1 MEEQTMAKRY
11 QKILLAVDFHE
22 DNQPVVDVASDMR
35 ALYGAELQI
44 VHVNEPL
51 GMAYAADGVSWGDQV
66 YALEASIRNES
77 RKKMQELSASLELND
92 EQCHLL
98 EGRPA
103 TCIHDLCEKEQFDL
117 IILGTHGQAG
127 LQLLLG
133 STANSVLHG
142 STCDVLA
149 VRIR

>member
-1 MEEQTMAKRY
+1 MSRY
-11 QKILLAVDFHE
+11 KKILLAVDFHE
-22 DNQPVVDVASDMR
+22 DNETVVDTAKELA
-35 ALYGAELQI
+35 ALHQAELHI

-66 YALEASIRNES
+66 YALEASIRKES
-77 RKKMQELSASLELND
+77 RKQMTAMADKLGVSEDN
-92 EQCHLL
+92 CHLL

-103 TCIHDLCEKEQFDL
+103 TMIHDLCNDAGIDL
-117 IILGTHGQAG
+117 IILGTHGQSG

-142 STCDVLA
+142 SGCDVLA
-149 VRIR
+149 IRIKDD

>member
-1 MEEQTMAKRY
+1 MAKRY

-22 DNQPVVDVASDMR
+22 DNETVVETAKDM
-35 ALYGAELQI
+35 AGLYGAELHV

-51 GMAYAADGVSWGDQV
+51 GMAYAADGVSWGDQI
-66 YALEASIRNES
+66 YALEESIRKES
-77 RKKMQELSASLELND
+77 KKKMSEMGNQLGIAEEN
-92 EQCHLL
+92 CHVL

-103 TCIHDLCEKEQFDL
+103 AEIHALCHEGGFDL
-117 IILGTHGQAG
+117 IVMGTHGQHG

-142 STCDVLA
+142 SGCDVLA
-149 VRIR
+149 VRLSD

>member
-1 MEEQTMAKRY
+1 MAKRY
-11 QKILLAVDFHE
+11 KNILLAVDFHD
-22 DNQPVVDVASDMR
+22 DNATVVETAKDM
-35 ALYGAELQI
+35 AELYGATMHL

-66 YALEASIRNES
+66 YALEASIRKES
-77 RKKMQELSASLELND
+77 EKKLGELASSLGVPED
-92 EQCHLL
+92 RTHLL

-103 TCIHDLCEKEQFDL
+103 TRIHNLCESENIDL
-117 IILGTHGQAG
+117 IILGTHGQGG

-142 STCDVLA
+142 SGCDVLA
-149 VRIR
+149 IRIGD

>member
-1 MEEQTMAKRY
+1 MSKRY
-11 QKILLAVDFHE
+11 KKILLAVDFHE
-22 DNQPVVDVASDMR
+22 DNKAVVEIASDIQE
-35 ALYGAELQI
+35 LYGAELHI

-51 GMAYAADGVSWGDQV
+51 GMAYAADGVSWGDQI
-66 YALEASIRNES
+66 YALEASIRKES
-77 RKKMQELSASLELND
+77 VKKMNEQAAALNLKE

-103 TCIHDLCEKEQFDL
+103 TRIHELVDEQNFDL
-117 IILGTHGQAG
+117 IVLGTHGQSG

-142 STCDVLA
+142 SSCDVLA
-149 VRIR
+149 VRIRED

>member
-1 MEEQTMAKRY
+1 MAKRY
-11 QKILLAVDFHE
+11 KKIILAVDFHE
-22 DNQPVVDVASDMR
+22 DNDVVVDTARDM
-35 ALYGAELQI
+35 AELYGAELHL

-51 GMAYAADGVSWGDQV
+51 GMAYAADGVSWGDQI
-66 YALEASIRNES
+66 YALEASIRKES
-77 RKKMQELSASLELND
+77 KKKMNEMAASLGLKE

-103 TCIHDLCEKEQFDL
+103 SQIHDLCKSGGFDL
-117 IILGTHGQAG
+117 VILGTHGQAG

-142 STCDVLA
+142 ADCDVLA
-149 VRIR
+149 IRIND

>member
-1 MEEQTMAKRY
+1 MAKRY
-11 QKILLAVDFHE
+11 KNILLAVDFHD
-22 DNQPVVDVASDMR
+22 DNADVVETAKDLAE
-35 ALYGAELQI
+35 LYGATMHL

-66 YALEASIRNES
+66 YALEASIRKES
-77 RKKMQELSASLELND
+77 EKKLGEVAASLGIPND
-92 EQCHLL
+92 RSHLM

-103 TCIHDLCEKEQFDL
+103 TRIHDLCESEKIDL
-117 IILGTHGQAG
+117 IILGTHGQGG

-142 STCDVLA
+142 SGCDVLA
-149 VRIR
+149 VRVGD

>member
-1 MEEQTMAKRY
+1 MAKRY

-22 DNQPVVDVASDMR
+22 DNQTVVETACDLKD
-35 ALYGAELQI
+35 LYRAELHL
-44 VHVNEPL
+44 VHVNESL
-51 GMAYAADGVSWGDQV
+51 GIAYAAEGAGWGDQV
-66 YALEASIRNES
+66 YALEAGVRKES
-77 RKKMQELSASLELND
+77 REKMSELAGSLKLSD

-98 EGRPA
+98 DGRPS
-103 TCIHDLCEKEQFDL
+103 TCIHELCEKQGFDL
-117 IILGTHGQAG
+117 IVLGTHGQAG

-142 STCDVLA
+142 SSCDVLA